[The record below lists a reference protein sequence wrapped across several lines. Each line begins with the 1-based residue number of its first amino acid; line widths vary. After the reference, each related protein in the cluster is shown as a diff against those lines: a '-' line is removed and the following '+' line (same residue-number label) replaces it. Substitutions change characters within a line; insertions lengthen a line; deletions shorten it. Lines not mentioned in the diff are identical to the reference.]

1 MEKNSVKEQLG
12 GGCVESNTL
21 KEKVQEEAKMR
32 KFNGASGRNRSKG
45 RNGEEGSSRNEQLV

>member
-1 MEKNSVKEQLG
+1 MKEQLG